1 MSEFKIQRL
10 SYTWKGEWTPGEEYQ
25 RDDVVSLNGKSYV
38 CLEGHT
44 ADSNFL
50 NDLNA
55 VLPNSDPP
63 QIVPRW
69 VLMTNARSFR
79 GNWETGT
86 EYNLSELVY
95 YKGSI
100 FLCIAAHI
108 AGIFSQDR
116 DNWTIFAQHIAYLGD
131 WTSGDDYADG
141 SLVRY
146 NGVVYK
152 CITAHTAGALLEDDE
167 DKWQVFFEGRE
178 FRGEWSASTEFRV
191 NDLVK
196 FGASIFRCIESHTSQ
211 SQFNTEKFALE
222 FAGFQFE
229 GDWNSQTNYQQGDI
243 VKYGGILYTA
253 LESNI
258 RSQPFI
264 EIGQNPQWERFSDS
278 RNFLGEYD
286 LDVEYKTGDVVQRGG
301 FLYVARQDILRNN
314 GDGSTLDYLEPDWWE
329 VLIPGSVW
337 AQQWTNGAYYKLG
350 DVVYFRGTA
359 YSCNFE
365 HIADELNF
373 PGDNGNIED
382 YWDTLIQSGQPG
394 GLEEKGDLLTYGLFR
409 SVVGDISSLGDTR
422 VAIGN
427 EEDVLSVTD
436 ELEVFWREREFNS
449 DVIYVAEDG
458 IDDETIDKNR
468 GLVKDKPFRTI
479 KHAAQYIEDNFEP
492 LSLTSIKVATG
503 RYEEIAPIIVP
514 AGCAILGDELRS
526 TTIVASPPI
535 AAYQN
540 DFQYLSAYITHLTT
554 FILDVLQNTPIE
566 PTPGNNVSQILDATP
581 TNLDGVNAVLDLAEQ
596 YLNYIE
602 FRVAGGSIDPE
613 LLGSNTPNG
622 DQNIIN
628 AGISAFENR
637 AFHAAELTAYLRQEF
652 PEQTFDDT
660 RIKND
665 VYSLLRGIK
674 RDLAFSGN
682 YATLLAAERYVNAAL
697 GPQDQNL
704 FHVRDTTGIRQCS
717 FRGLEGDIT
726 PITEDRQYQVATG
739 GAYVA
744 LDPGWGPDDERTWI
758 KNRSPYIQGV
768 TTIGTGCV
776 GKRVDGSLHNGGN
789 KSMVSNDFTQ
799 VLSDGV
805 GVWVSDGGRTELV
818 SVFSYYCSVGYLAEQ
833 GGVIRA
839 TNGNN
844 SYGRYGTVADGNDPQ
859 EVPQFAEVFNR
870 NNEAQVLDAFAGRLT
885 DEILAFEYGNAG
897 ENYSQATANVIGA
910 GDLVATEFTDFRD
923 GAVFE
928 ERIIN
933 TSGSGNPGGSQY
945 LVRQGFAQVTFDA
958 STSILLS
965 ATDSTTIDTD
975 YIGARIIIIN
985 GQGAGQYA
993 YIVSYNIATK
1003 EAIVRRESDDQLGWD
1018 HIIPG
1023 TPIEPTLN
1031 STAQYRIEPRLEVTA
1046 PGFSNTTA
1054 NFMNGR
1060 TVIDSVYG
1068 ETTAVFENIELPPG
1082 SITDPDFPTENA
1094 IVTVT
1099 RKATEYTIDFEN
1111 TGAGYVVG
1119 DSFTITADNLDGVS
1133 PTNDL
1138 EITVTEVT
1146 DDSTASIVSASTRG
1160 VGRSGRLIAIAEP
1173 NFVLY
1178 SDNGTDW
1185 QENNLSFVS
1194 AYKTVIAGDA
1204 KFIAVAE
1211 AENRI
1216 SYSLNGIDWE
1226 DRELPATENWQD
1238 AAYGNGTFVII
1249 ADNTNNV
1256 LYSADAETWNES
1268 DIPDDTVSDSTGDST
1283 IPSYTHITYGKG
1295 QFLAVSSSDRA
1306 TATSTDGVT
1315 WTRHNESLIDRGDAF
1330 VYDITGLA
1338 WGDNKYLLL
1347 TRDGQ
1352 LIYSFNGIDWLEGA
1366 TAPLPSGDIEYISF
1380 KYFQGVFLALARN
1393 TNTGVIGFVATT
1405 EDGQQWQQQ
1414 TLTTTQNFT
1423 AFGFGTVN
1431 TLPEWFLF
1439 ADSVSQD
1446 AITIIRT
1453 GKRAKLRS
1461 SIDQGSF
1468 DAIKIWDPGSG
1479 YAAGSDLEITITDS
1493 QFTVEVETETRL
1505 GNGVLSQPDFIN
1517 RGSGYVANSS
1527 SVEIIGNGFAD
1538 IIPEDDELTIRGVTN
1553 IPSVG
1558 VQIRIESVQDE
1569 ENPAQLK
1576 LFSGVRVQD
1585 LGDDGTGNGTRLI
1598 RFQVSPTLENEFNIS
1613 NGSDITLR
1621 ERYSQARV
1629 TNHDYLD
1636 IGTGNFEE
1644 TNYPNIYANAN
1655 FFEASPEQ
1663 EVVQFNGGRVFY
1675 VSTDQDGNFRGGDLF
1690 AVEQATGTVT
1700 ISAEFF
1706 DLEGLSEL
1714 ALGGIRLGGSGTVVR
1729 EFSTDANFSQDSDN
1743 VIPTQRAISRF
1754 IANRLSVGGENIE
1767 TNQLQAGRVIVGSSE
1782 NVLDTISSEYLI
1794 IDADIIHEGT
1804 DENGNLSGVSGTI
1817 ISQQLFLRN
1826 ANDSVQ

>member
-1 MSEFKIQRL
+1 
-10 SYTWKGEWTPGEEYQ
+10 
-25 RDDVVSLNGKSYV
+25 V
-38 CLEGHT
+38 
-44 ADSNFL
+44 
-50 NDLNA
+50 
-55 VLPNSDPP
+55 
-63 QIVPRW
+63 
-69 VLMTNARSFR
+69 
-79 GNWETGT
+79 
-86 EYNLSELVY
+86 
-95 YKGSI
+95 
-100 FLCIAAHI
+100 
-108 AGIFSQDR
+108 AGVFSQDR
-116 DNWTIFAQHIAYLGD
+116 DNWTIFALHIEYLGN

-152 CITAHTAGALLEDDE
+152 CVMAHTAGSLLEDDQ

-178 FRGEWSASTEFRV
+178 FRGDWSAGNNYRK

-196 FGASIFRCIESHTSQ
+196 YGSSIYRCIEGHLSQ
-211 SQFNTEKFALE
+211 STVIIDEPSEDFIVDIGFDTDKFVIE
-222 FAGFQFE
+222 FPGFQFE
-229 GDWNSQTNYQQGDI
+229 GEWNSTTEYQQGDI
-243 VKYGGILYTA
+243 VKYGGTLYTA
-253 LESNI
+253 RSPNRNVEPYESE
-258 RSQPFI
+258 SV
-264 EIGQNPQWERFSDS
+264 WEKFSDS
-278 RNFLGEYD
+278 RRYVGEYD
-286 LDVEYKTGDVVQRGG
+286 INTEYRTGDVVKRGG
-301 FLYVARQDILRNN
+301 FLYVARRNISRN
-314 GDGSTLDYLEPDWWE
+314 DGKGSVLDYLDADWWE
-329 VLIPGSVW
+329 VLVPGSAW
-337 AQQWTNGAYYKLG
+337 AQQWNIGRYYKLG

-359 YSCNFE
+359 YKCNFE

-382 YWDTLIQSGQPG
+382 FWDILIQAGQPG
-394 GLEEKGDLLTYGLFR
+394 GLEQKGDLLTHGLFR
-409 SVVGDISSLGDTR
+409 SVVGDTSSLGDTR
-422 VAIGN
+422 VPIGE

-436 ELEVFWREREFNS
+436 ELEVFWREREFDS

-458 IDDETIDKNR
+458 IDDETQDRNR
-468 GLVKDKPFRTI
+468 GLVKEKPFKTI
-479 KHAAQYIEDNFEP
+479 KRAAQYIEDNFEP

-514 AGCAILGDELRS
+514 AGCAVLGDELRS
-526 TTIVASPPI
+526 TAIVASPPI
-535 AAYQN
+535 ADYQD
-540 DFQYLSAYITHLTT
+540 DFQYLQAYITHLTT
-554 FILDVLQNTPIE
+554 FILDVLQNNPIE
-566 PTPGNNVSQILDATP
+566 PTPGNDVPQILDAT
-581 TNLDGVNAVLDLAEQ
+581 TTDINGVNAVLSLAGN
-596 YLNYIE
+596 YLDYIE
-602 FRVAGGSIDPE
+602 FRVAGGSFDPPMS
-613 LLGSNTPNG
+613 GSNTPNS
-622 DQNIIN
+622 DQNIVN

-652 PEQTFDDT
+652 PTQTFDDT

-682 YATLLAAERYVNAAL
+682 YATLLAAERYVNATL
-697 GPQDQNL
+697 GSQDQNL

-717 FRGLEGDIT
+717 FRGLEGDLT
-726 PITEDRQYQVATG
+726 PVTNDRIYQVATG

-789 KSMVSNDFTQ
+789 RSMVSNDFTQ

-818 SVFSYYCSVGYLAEQ
+818 SVFTYYCSVGYLAEQ

-870 NNEAQVLDAFAGRLT
+870 NNEAQVRDAFAGRLT

-897 ENYSQATANVIGA
+897 ENYSQASATVIGA
-910 GDLVATEFTDFRD
+910 GELVSTEFTDFRD

-933 TSGSGNPGGSQY
+933 TRGSGQPGGSQY

-958 STSILLS
+958 RTTIFLS
-965 ATDSTTIDTD
+965 ATDTTTIDTD

-993 YIVSYNIATK
+993 YIASYNIATK
-1003 EAIVRRESDDQLGWD
+1003 EATVRRESDDALGWD

-1023 TPIEPTLN
+1023 TLIEPSLN
-1031 STAQYRIEPRLEVTA
+1031 STAQYRIEPRIEVTA
-1046 PGFSNTTA
+1046 PGFSNTTT
-1054 NFMNGR
+1054 NLPNGR
-1060 TVIDSVYG
+1060 SIIDSVYG
-1068 ETTAVFENIELPPG
+1068 DTTAIFENIELPAG
-1082 SITDPDFPTENA
+1082 TIIESEFLTENA
-1094 IVTVT
+1094 VITVT
-1099 RKATEYTIDFEN
+1099 RKGTEYLVSIEN
-1111 TGAGYVVG
+1111 TGAGYNVG

-1133 PTNDL
+1133 PFNDL

-1146 DDSTASIVSASTRG
+1146 DDSTASIVSISTRG
-1160 VGRSGRLIAIAEP
+1160 VGQSRSIVAVAEP
-1173 NFVLY
+1173 NYVLY
-1178 SDNGTDW
+1178 SNDGITW
-1185 QENNLSFVS
+1185 QENLLSFTGTYRKIV
-1194 AYKTVIAGDA
+1194 AGDA
-1204 KFIAVAE
+1204 KFIAIAE
-1211 AENRI
+1211 AQSRI

-1226 DRELPATENWQD
+1226 DRELPVTENWQD
-1238 AAYGNGTFVII
+1238 AAYGNETFVII

-1283 IPSYTHITYGKG
+1283 ISSYTHITYGKG

-1306 TATSTDGVT
+1306 TATSPDGIT
-1315 WTRHNESLIDRGDAF
+1315 WTRHNESLIDKGDAY
-1330 VYDITGLA
+1330 VYDIAGVA

-1347 TRDGQ
+1347 TQDGE
-1352 LIYSFNGIDWLEGA
+1352 LTYSFDGINWLEGA
-1366 TAPLPSGDIEYISF
+1366 TAPLPTGDIEYISF
-1380 KYFQGVFLALARN
+1380 KYFQGVFLALARD
-1393 TNTGVIGFVATT
+1393 TNTGTVNFVATT

-1414 TLTTTQNFT
+1414 TVSTTQNFT
-1423 AFGFGTVN
+1423 AFGFGTLS

-1446 AITIIRT
+1446 AVTVIRT

-1461 SIDQGSF
+1461 DIDQGSF
-1468 DAIKIWDPGSG
+1468 DAFKIWDPGSG
-1479 YAAGSDLEITITDS
+1479 YATDSNLELTITDS

-1505 GNGVLSQPDFIN
+1505 GNGVLPQPDFIN

-1527 SVEIIGNGFAD
+1527 SVEITGNGFAD
-1538 IIPEDDELTIRGVTN
+1538 IIPEDNNLTIRSVES

-1558 VQIRIESVQDE
+1558 VQIRIDGVQDE
-1569 ENPAQLK
+1569 DNPEQLR
-1576 LFSGVRVQD
+1576 LFSGVRVED

-1598 RFQVSPTLENEFNIS
+1598 RFQLSPTLENEFNVI
-1613 NGSDITLR
+1613 NGLPVTLL

-1636 IGTGNFEE
+1636 IGTGNFEQ
-1644 TNYPNIYANAN
+1644 TNYPEIYAGGA
-1655 FFEASPEQ
+1655 FFEASPDQ
-1663 EVVQFNGGRVFY
+1663 ETVQFNGGRVFY

-1729 EFSTDANFSQDSDN
+1729 EFSTDPNFSQDSDN
-1743 VIPTQRAISRF
+1743 VVPTQRAISRF

-1767 TNQLQAGRVIVGSSE
+1767 TNQLQAGRVVVGSSE
-1782 NVLDTISSEYLI
+1782 NVFDTISGEYLI
-1794 IDADIIHEGT
+1794 IDADVNHEGT
-1804 DENGNLSGVSGTI
+1804 DENGNQSGVSGTI